1 MDQEVGRGMGCGFLC
16 KMEMVH
22 GGMKSTGERWRHRSG
37 VVQSGV
43 REGARLQGAGQ
54 RAGEGM
60 AVDHG
65 GVQEEAR
72 WRAGRKHV
80 LSFFSLLHCLLFS
93 LPSLSLRSTL
103 GQAKGWVRVVAH
115 Q

>member
-1 MDQEVGRGMGCGFLC
+1 M
-16 KMEMVH
+16 
-22 GGMKSTGERWRHRSG
+22 
-37 VVQSGV
+37 QSGV

-60 AVDHG
+60 AVEHGGVQQG

-93 LPSLSLRSTL
+93 LPSLSLS
-103 GQAKGWVRVVAH
+103 GQL
-115 Q
+115 